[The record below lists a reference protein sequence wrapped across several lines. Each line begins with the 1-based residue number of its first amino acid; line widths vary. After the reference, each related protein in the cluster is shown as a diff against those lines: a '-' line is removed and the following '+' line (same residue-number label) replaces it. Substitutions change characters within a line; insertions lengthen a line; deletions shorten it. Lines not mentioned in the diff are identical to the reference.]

1 MESESSCES
10 SSGSGFS
17 PTSVDRRVFGRSLEW
32 MKLTAGQQ
40 KGWAARRSL
49 RHWNP
54 WTNETAES
62 SKQPRPDNPQSI
74 SSGTMDAVA
83 VTTKAA
89 GCLHELLSRQERQQ
103 AAELERRRS
112 DSNTN
117 NKNPFGQSKAGGL
130 RDIQRHS
137 AEGKQTT
144 IITQFKAAEKNK
156 DGMVDINIIMDS
168 ESNVSNARESS
179 DDGGTTST
187 SKEGAEGSGAGVSS
201 TDNEDIADDGGGG
214 GGGGGSS
221 TEDDEA
227 DQQETPS
234 TSAGEDAAG
243 GEGGDEG
250 GEGDG
255 EGDAEDGEP
264 AEDLPA
270 PGEEKKADKTD
281 KKKLNMG
288 HLDKEGIVIG
298 CMNVFADVSR
308 KEYIVLL
315 TDQVVEA
322 FLVDPGQFRSIAK
335 RTGCEIEVTRR
346 ILNRRIGMY
355 RWVKY
360 LVVTLRGPHLVAI
373 DQCDRLMVK
382 MFPPY
387 KIRKPYPEAAQVAL
401 FVKESYPDNSD
412 LYFNYQRTGPTC
424 SKVGDL
430 RMQSPFGKNP
440 ARPIETTQWKQSNP
454 RLLQGILEPRNLPM
468 AISVEHVYPEW
479 GSEKCSFMDE
489 SCKWE
494 QAGDLALEIEK
505 KNNLERSTRVKQR
518 KLGAEPLFAGGD

>member
-1 MESESSCES
+1 
-10 SSGSGFS
+10 
-17 PTSVDRRVFGRSLEW
+17 
-32 MKLTAGQQ
+32 
-40 KGWAARRSL
+40 
-49 RHWNP
+49 
-54 WTNETAES
+54 
-62 SKQPRPDNPQSI
+62 
-74 SSGTMDAVA
+74 
-83 VTTKAA
+83 
-89 GCLHELLSRQERQQ
+89 
-103 AAELERRRS
+103 
-112 DSNTN
+112 
-117 NKNPFGQSKAGGL
+117 
-130 RDIQRHS
+130 
-137 AEGKQTT
+137 
-144 IITQFKAAEKNK
+144 
-156 DGMVDINIIMDS
+156 
-168 ESNVSNARESS
+168 
-179 DDGGTTST
+179 
-187 SKEGAEGSGAGVSS
+187 
-201 TDNEDIADDGGGG
+201 
-214 GGGGGSS
+214 
-221 TEDDEA
+221 
-227 DQQETPS
+227 
-234 TSAGEDAAG
+234 
-243 GEGGDEG
+243 
-250 GEGDG
+250 
-255 EGDAEDGEP
+255 
-264 AEDLPA
+264 
-270 PGEEKKADKTD
+270 
-281 KKKLNMG
+281 MG

-430 RMQSPFGKNP
+430 RMQSPF
-440 ARPIETTQWKQSNP
+440 ARTRPGPSRPHSGSNP
-454 RLLQGILEPRNLPM
+454 TRGCCRASWSPGTCLWPSRWSTCTQSGVRR
-468 AISVEHVYPEW
+468 
-479 GSEKCSFMDE
+479 KCSFMDE

-518 KLGAEPLFAGGD
+518 KLGAEPLFAGD